1 MYAISIPAG
10 KVTIRPSGYDAT
22 SCELWLDDNRIA
34 HYGSAGI
41 AVRAIHWRRTGCAA
55 IDGAQVEL
63 PESVEAWNWISVHSA
78 FADD

>member
-22 SCELWLDDNRIA
+22 SCELWLDDARIA

-41 AVRAIHWRRTGCAA
+41 AVRAICHRRTGCPA
-55 IDGAQVEL
+55 IDGTNAPL
-63 PESVEAWNWISVHSA
+63 PDSVEAWDWISVA
-78 FADD
+78 TPMTDD